1 MALRSGS
8 KQRWQLQEGTL
19 HSERGGW
26 GVSHLFRGFYPA
38 TKGFG
43 SHRVGQSP
51 ISARLGVPGRAGSG
65 STEPGPSQ
73 GRPLAA
79 FFPGSALLPSSPAL
93 SVSCPA
99 LPCPP
104 GMVFDRP
111 ETRFSGGQGWHGQ
124 GVQHQHPSVVRG
136 AAALPCTRRARGAE
150 SAFFRRAGC
159 LPTQPP
165 ACPEPCPEL
174 PWAAVHKLQDS
185 ILPPA
190 GCAGLTAVQL
200 IDSKDFGGDSVLGQG

>member
-19 HSERGGW
+19 HSEMRGW
-26 GVSHLFRGFYPA
+26 GVSHLFREFCPA

-99 LPCPP
+99 LPPPP
-104 GMVFDRP
+104 GW
-111 ETRFSGGQGWHGQ
+111 FSIALK
-124 GVQHQHPSVVRG
+124 PAL
-136 AAALPCTRRARGAE
+136 AAAK
-150 SAFFRRAGC
+150 AGTGRVC
-159 LPTQPP
+159 SISTP
-165 ACPEPCPEL
+165 AWCEEL
-174 PWAAVHKLQDS
+174 PRCPAPAELVGQKVPFSAGPVACAHSLQPVLS
-185 ILPPA
+185 LVQSFP
-190 GCAGLTAVQL
+190 GLRFTSSRTASSPL
-200 IDSKDFGGDSVLGQG
+200 LGVLD

>member
-1 MALRSGS
+1 MIFPFGRIFALFIFCLSLLSGVAMCFPIGS
-8 KQRWQLQEGTL
+8 EVCFHFLQEL
-19 HSERGGW
+19 CSERGGW

-65 STEPGPSQ
+65 STEPGRSQ

-104 GMVFDRP
+104 GMVFNRP
-111 ETRFSGGQGWHGQ
+111 ESRFSGGQGWHGQ
-124 GVQHQHPSVVRG
+124 VCSIS
-136 AAALPCTRRARGAE
+136 T
-150 SAFFRRAGC
+150 
-159 LPTQPP
+159 P
-165 ACPEPCPEL
+165 AWCEEL
-174 PWAAVHKLQDS
+174 PRC
-185 ILPPA
+185 PA
-190 GCAGLTAVQL
+190 PAELVGQKVPFSAGPVACAHTASSL
-200 IDSKDFGGDSVLGQG
+200 S